1 MDDVEVEVELG
12 SVQVKSKAVSRYW
25 CAVGGVSC
33 ARRRGRGRKGQRLA
47 AEVGQ
52 CGAG

>member
-12 SVQVKSKAVSRYW
+12 SVQVMSKAVSAGVLW
-25 CAVGGVSC
+25 VGL
-33 ARRRGRGRKGQRLA
+33 AAPRRGRGRNGQRLA